1 MDVEWLTRSERQTGA
16 ERHHGI
22 ELPAVGD
29 PMRAVRGAREVV
41 NGVGGE
47 VVALVVDASD
57 GLIREPGRGDTVDI
71 HDRNWQGAL
80 AYAKL

>member
-1 MDVEWLTRSERQTGA
+1 MNGERQTGA

-47 VVALVVDASD
+47 VVAHVVDASD